1 MATNKPRNTAKTAKR
16 RKPLTQT
23 RVITTSAG
31 NVRITEPTGSSR
43 SKQKP
48 KITVLVGEQSPN
60 PLGGFVGF
68 LRERAVVGVAIAFVV
83 ATQMQ
88 AFVKVLIDKFID
100 PAFYLVFGGEKL
112 SERIFT
118 LSWHGRD
125 AHFGWGAVIF
135 AFIDFLFVVAA
146 IYLIIRIFQLDKLD
160 KNNK

>member
-1 MATNKPRNTAKTAKR
+1 MATKKRNPAKPAKKT
-16 RKPLTQT
+16 PSTQT

-31 NVRITEPTGSSR
+31 NVRITEPKRTSR

-48 KITVLVGEQSPN
+48 KITVLVGEEIPN

-88 AFVKVLIDKFID
+88 GIVKILIEKFID
-100 PAFYLVFGGEKL
+100 PAFYLVFGGDKL
-112 SERIFT
+112 SSRSFT

-135 AFIDFLFVVAA
+135 SLIDFLFVVGAV
-146 IYLIIRIFQLDKLD
+146 YLIIRLFKLDKLD
-160 KNNK
+160 KKKD